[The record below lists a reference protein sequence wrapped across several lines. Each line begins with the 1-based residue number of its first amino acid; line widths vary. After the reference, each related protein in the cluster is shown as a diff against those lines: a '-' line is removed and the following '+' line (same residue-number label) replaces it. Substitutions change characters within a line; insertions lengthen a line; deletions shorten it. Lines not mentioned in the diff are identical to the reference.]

1 LFCNFQGSKPTRTR
15 TQNREKQR
23 SGLITKTSEEL
34 FNLEI
39 LHANITVPYQ
49 TIKIKIYS
57 PSISYVCSVD
67 ILLSKIFPENQI
79 TTCVLSNVR
88 FE

>member
-1 LFCNFQGSKPTRTR
+1 MK
-15 TQNREKQR
+15 NRRKKMSATSR
-23 SGLITKTSEEL
+23 LSVITESSEEL

-39 LHANITVPYQ
+39 LHANITVPYK

-57 PSISYVCSVD
+57 PSISYVCSLD